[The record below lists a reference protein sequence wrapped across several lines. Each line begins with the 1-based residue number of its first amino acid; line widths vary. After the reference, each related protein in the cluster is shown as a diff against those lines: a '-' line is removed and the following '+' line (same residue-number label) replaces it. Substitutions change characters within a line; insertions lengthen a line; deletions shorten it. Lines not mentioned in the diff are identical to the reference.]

1 MARMYGS
8 VQGNRGDAH
17 RLGHNKMIT
26 YCATVS
32 GAIRC
37 EAFIG
42 PKGQDYVLVS
52 MEPWQGAGMHRT
64 IYRGPIGKFTRATF
78 GEEVDWKE
86 GEQT

>member
-8 VQGNRGDAH
+8 VQGARGEAH
-17 RLGHNKMIT
+17 RLGHKRMVT

-42 PKGQDYVLVS
+42 PNNEDYVHVS
-52 MEPWQGAGMHRT
+52 MTPWQGAGMSHT
-64 IYRGPIGKFTRATF
+64 LYRGPIGRFTRASL
-78 GEEVDWKE
+78 G
-86 GEQT
+86 